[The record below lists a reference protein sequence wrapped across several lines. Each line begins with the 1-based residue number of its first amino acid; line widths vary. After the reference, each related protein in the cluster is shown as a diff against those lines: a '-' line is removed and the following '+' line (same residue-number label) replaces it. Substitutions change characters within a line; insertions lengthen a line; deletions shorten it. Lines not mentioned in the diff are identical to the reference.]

1 MILSSNNIMASLEA
15 MLFAAGD
22 PVEPGKL
29 AEVLDVDVENVIK
42 MLGHLEAMYDENNR
56 GLRLI
61 RIDGKYQLCTR
72 EEYSDEVRGLLEI
85 KKNTPL
91 SQAAFE
97 VLAIVAYN
105 KTVTRSFIE
114 QIRGVDCSG
123 PVSNLIQK
131 GLIEEKGRL
140 DLPGRPLVYGTTDR
154 FLRCFSLNSL
164 DDLPDLPEEEKQ
176 DDSQTSLFE
185 DEKSKEP
192 DIPDADRR
200 PCGPLRSERAD
211 GHVQAVCR
219 AAGGRGQGLLLLL
232 HRGAAG
238 GTARRTARQR

>member
-1 MILSSNNIMASLEA
+1 MSGNNIMASLEA

-114 QIRGVDCSG
+114 QIRGVDCSARY
-123 PVSNLIQK
+123 LILSKK
-131 GLIEEKGRL
+131 GL
-140 DLPGRPLVYGTTDR
+140 
-154 FLRCFSLNSL
+154 LRKRAGSIY
-164 DDLPDLPEEEKQ
+164 PE
-176 DDSQTSLFE
+176 D
-185 DEKSKEP
+185 
-192 DIPDADRR
+192 
-200 PCGPLRSERAD
+200 
-211 GHVQAVCR
+211 
-219 AAGGRGQGLLLLL
+219 LLLRYDGQIFALL
-232 HRGAAG
+232 FS
-238 GTARRTARQR
+238 

>member
-1 MILSSNNIMASLEA
+1 MNKNNVLASIEA

-22 PVEPGKL
+22 PVEPSKL
-29 AEVLDVDVENVIK
+29 AEVLDIDVENVIK
-42 MLGHLEAMYDENNR
+42 MLGHLEATYDER
-56 GLRLI
+56 ESGLRVI
-61 RIDGKYQLCTR
+61 RVDGKYQICTR

-164 DDLPDLPEEEKQ
+164 DDLPELPKDTENK

-185 DEKSKEP
+185 NENANDKIMSEVAEDNGEDKE
-192 DIPDADRR
+192 
-200 PCGPLRSERAD
+200 
-211 GHVQAVCR
+211 
-219 AAGGRGQGLLLLL
+219 
-232 HRGAAG
+232 
-238 GTARRTARQR
+238 

>member
-1 MILSSNNIMASLEA
+1 MKNENNIIARLEA
-15 MLFAAGD
+15 MLFASGE
-22 PVEPGKL
+22 PVEAARL
-29 AEVLDVDVENVIK
+29 AEVLELDVENITK
-42 MLGHLEAMYDENNR
+42 MLGHLGDTYDEKNS
-56 GLRLI
+56 GICLI

-72 EEYSDEVRGLLEI
+72 EEYSDDVRKLLEI

-105 KTVTRSFIE
+105 KTVTKSFIE

-123 PVSNLIQK
+123 SIANLVQK

-164 DDLPDLPEEEKQ
+164 EDLPDLPKPEETEKENGQTTLFVENKNDTILNELENTEEE
-176 DDSQTSLFE
+176 
-185 DEKSKEP
+185 
-192 DIPDADRR
+192 
-200 PCGPLRSERAD
+200 
-211 GHVQAVCR
+211 
-219 AAGGRGQGLLLLL
+219 GGE
-232 HRGAAG
+232 
-238 GTARRTARQR
+238 

>member
-1 MILSSNNIMASLEA
+1 MKGKNVLASLEA

-22 PVEPGKL
+22 PVEPAKL
-29 AEVLDVDVENVIK
+29 AEILDIDIENVIK
-42 MLGHLEAMYDENNR
+42 MLGHLEALYDEKDS
-56 GLRLI
+56 GLRVI
-61 RIDGKYQLCTR
+61 RVDGKYQLCTR
-72 EEYSDEVRGLLEI
+72 EEYADDVRSLLEI

-164 DDLPDLPEEEKQ
+164 DDLPDLPDNSDEK

-185 DEKSKEP
+185 EGGSGDSADGGKDSDEKQE
-192 DIPDADRR
+192 
-200 PCGPLRSERAD
+200 D
-211 GHVQAVCR
+211 GE
-219 AAGGRGQGLLLLL
+219 
-232 HRGAAG
+232 
-238 GTARRTARQR
+238 

>member
-1 MILSSNNIMASLEA
+1 MNSNYILASLEA

-22 PVEPGKL
+22 PVEPAKL
-29 AEVLDVDVENVIK
+29 AEVLDIDVESVIK
-42 MLGHLEAMYDENNR
+42 MLGHLEAMYDENGG

-61 RIDGKYQLCTR
+61 RVDGKYQLCTR
-72 EEYSDEVRGLLEI
+72 EEYADNVRGLLEI

-114 QIRGVDCSG
+114 QVRGVDCSG
-123 PVSNLIQK
+123 PISNLIQK

-164 DDLPDLPEEEKQ
+164 DDLPELPDNSEEK

-185 DEKSKEP
+185 DGEQDSAP
-192 DIPDADRR
+192 VNN
-200 PCGPLRSERAD
+200 SD
-211 GHVQAVCR
+211 GAENQED
-219 AAGGRGQGLLLLL
+219 GE
-232 HRGAAG
+232 
-238 GTARRTARQR
+238 